1 MSLSIIGDNNKSL
14 RRTHNLT
21 QPEFEKTIRIFCN
34 SFNRYENSTS
44 KAFTVLIDR
53 KCQKF
58 SVSNVEIVV
67 ENKMLSPVEDYQ
79 LTLRVEAIKER
90 RAAILSQIY
99 RYQDSQN
106 IAFYD
111 ELNTWIL
118 MSDDLDELINT
129 KIFLVDTLDE
139 ESVTMVI

>member
-1 MSLSIIGDNNKSL
+1 
-14 RRTHNLT
+14 
-21 QPEFEKTIRIFCN
+21 
-34 SFNRYENSTS
+34 
-44 KAFTVLIDR
+44 
-53 KCQKF
+53 
-58 SVSNVEIVV
+58 
-67 ENKMLSPVEDYQ
+67 MLSPVEDYQ

>member
-1 MSLSIIGDNNKSL
+1 M
-14 RRTHNLT
+14 
-21 QPEFEKTIRIFCN
+21 
-34 SFNRYENSTS
+34 
-44 KAFTVLIDR
+44 
-53 KCQKF
+53 
-58 SVSNVEIVV
+58 SNVEIVV

-111 ELNTWIL
+111 ELNT
-118 MSDDLDELINT
+118 
-129 KIFLVDTLDE
+129 
-139 ESVTMVI
+139 

>member
-1 MSLSIIGDNNKSL
+1 M
-14 RRTHNLT
+14 
-21 QPEFEKTIRIFCN
+21 
-34 SFNRYENSTS
+34 
-44 KAFTVLIDR
+44 
-53 KCQKF
+53 
-58 SVSNVEIVV
+58 SNVEIVV